1 MRVVGVSRSGDGARE
16 AHRVVRPTALL
27 RVLPDADFVA
37 VTVPLTPATR
47 GLMGAKALAAMKR
60 TAWLI
65 NIARGAVVDEAALLR
80 ALRGASIGGAVLDV
94 FDEEPLPP
102 GHPLWGFD
110 NVVITPH
117 ISGPSTPAEIG
128 PIFDANLRRYLAGRP
143 LRHIADRRRGY

>member
-1 MRVVGVSRSGDGARE
+1 
-16 AHRVVRPTALL
+16 
-27 RVLPDADFVA
+27 
-37 VTVPLTPATR
+37 
-47 GLMGAKALAAMKR
+47 MGAKALAAMKR